1 VHKVSDLYVLSIEN
15 LLSLERFGKKSA
27 ENLFKSI
34 EDSKKA
40 PFNRV
45 LYALGIRYV
54 GETVA
59 RKLATHF
66 KNIDN
71 LMNAKLEELTEVG
84 EIGERIA
91 QSVIS
96 FFADQKNR
104 NIIEELRK
112 AGVQLSMDETLV
124 EKLSDKLNGLN
135 IIISGNFERF
145 SREEIK
151 KLIEAHGGK
160 NVSSISSKTNY
171 LVAGSNIGPSK
182 LVNAQKLKIPIIS
195 ENDFVKMIE

>member
-1 VHKVSDLYVLSIEN
+1 
-15 LLSLERFGKKSA
+15 LERFGKKSA

-59 RKLATHF
+59 RKLAAHF

-91 QSVIS
+91 QSVIN

-104 NIIEELRK
+104 NIVEELRK

-151 KLIEAHGGK
+151 KLIESHGGK
-160 NVSSISSKTNY
+160 NVSSISNKTNY

-182 LVNAQKLKIPIIS
+182 LANAQKLKIPVIS